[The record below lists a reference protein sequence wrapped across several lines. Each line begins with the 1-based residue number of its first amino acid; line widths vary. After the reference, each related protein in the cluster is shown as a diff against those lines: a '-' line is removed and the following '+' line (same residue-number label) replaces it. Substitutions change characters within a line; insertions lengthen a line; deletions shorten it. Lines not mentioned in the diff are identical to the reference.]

1 MAEKLLEESESS
13 SNSTNNAFEGYYSQD
28 HLVGKK
34 IKQEHVYNHK
44 PCKSVFSHQAANL
57 ASSKSPSEN
66 TSNVSDCKIARGLIN
81 PLVGCGNGKEGCE
94 FHVESVG
101 GITEE
106 ETCVVNNNVDAG
118 GLIAD
123 TFSLKDPSQLLPV
136 EPVHLDG
143 HVQLPAGTDDGVA
156 NGYRNGSKLVC
167 RDDDEDY
174 CKYYKFSDKCNKS
187 YRPRLTWAGHRR
199 INKSYGR
206 TVPSRSKCFQD
217 TKTDKKRRVSDKGL
231 VVNSDG
237 GLSSESVTKGES
249 GKSQYIYISSRC
261 FPYLAWIVLI

>member
-1 MAEKLLEESESS
+1 MAERLLEESESS
-13 SNSTNNAFEGYYSQD
+13 SNSTNNAQD

-44 PCKSVFSHQAANL
+44 PCKSVFSRQAANL

-66 TSNVSDCKIARGLIN
+66 TSNVSQTPVSDCKIARGLMN
-81 PLVGCGNGKEGCE
+81 PLVGCCGNKKEGCE
-94 FHVESVG
+94 FHVESG

-106 ETCVVNNNVDAG
+106 TCVVNNVDAG

-143 HVQLPAGTDDGVA
+143 HVKLPAGTDDGVA
-156 NGYRNGSKLVC
+156 NGYRNRSKLVC

-174 CKYYKFSDKCNKS
+174 CKYYKFSGKCNKS

-199 INKSYGR
+199 INKSVGTKYGR
-206 TVPSRSKCFQD
+206 AE
-217 TKTDKKRRVSDKGL
+217 KRRLSDKGL

-237 GLSSESVTKGES
+237 GVSSGSVTKGES
-249 GKSQYIYISSRC
+249 GKSQYIYIYPLDA
-261 FPYLAWIVLI
+261 FLIWLLDGF